1 MPLPV
6 TFGPL
11 DSPVALAD
19 LDTNFAAVGALGT
32 LFCTVAGSDALTFTL
47 AANTPTISAYANYLR
62 FAAIAV
68 SDNTTAVTAQVGALA
83 VLNVYKDSI
92 NGPAVL
98 FGGEIQAGSL
108 IILTY
113 DSALNSGSGGFHL
126 QTGSAILK
134 GETINPGAMF
144 IGASG
149 GTLSAMI
156 PRNTSTLTGVSLA
169 FSVAAANS
177 TTDVTTTLSGVSLGD
192 YVIVA
197 PPVAAMTAGLA
208 YSGWVPAAGS
218 VNVRQANVTAATV
231 GTINGTFGITAL
243 RIR

>member
-11 DSPVALAD
+11 ASPINLSD
-19 LDTNFAAVGALGT
+19 LDLNFAAVGKLGT
-32 LFCTVAGSDALTFTL
+32 LPCTIAGADALTLTL
-47 AANTPTISAYANYLR
+47 ALNTPTISAYSNYLR
-62 FAAIAV
+62 FAGIATQ
-68 SDNTTAVTAQVGALA
+68 DNTTAVTAAVGALGA
-83 VLNVYKDSI
+83 LNVYKDSI
-92 NGPAVL
+92 NGPVAL
-98 FGGEIQAGSL
+98 FGGEIQAGSS

-113 DSALNSGSGGFHL
+113 DSALNSGNGGFHL
-126 QTGSAILK
+126 QTGSSVLK
-134 GETINPGAMF
+134 GETINPGALF
-144 IGASG
+144 FGSG

-156 PRNTSTLTGVSLA
+156 PRNTTSLTGVSLA
-169 FSVAAANS
+169 FSIAAANS
-177 TTDVTTTLSGVSLGD
+177 TTDVTSTLAGVSLGD

-197 PPVAAMTAGLA
+197 PPVAAMTAGLQ

-218 VNVRQANVTAATV
+218 VNVRQLNATAGTI